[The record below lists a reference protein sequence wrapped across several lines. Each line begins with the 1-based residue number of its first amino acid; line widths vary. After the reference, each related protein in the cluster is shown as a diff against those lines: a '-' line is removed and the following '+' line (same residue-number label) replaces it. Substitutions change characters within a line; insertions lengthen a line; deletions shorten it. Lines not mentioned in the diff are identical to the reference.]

1 MVEPA
6 TKEYQSQFV
15 EERYFKKPVP
25 KFNLGEIIRV
35 EHIMKSHEE
44 YYDKVCVVAGWSRT
58 LRKAGGGKLI
68 FLELNDGSCFTSL

>member
-58 LRKAGGGKLI
+58 LRYD
-68 FLELNDGSCFTSL
+68 FYFSNLNLPNSFC